1 MSVWAMSEMG
11 KARKS
16 KRTLGRFCLSWE
28 DLCGVGFLGF
38 YLLFWFRVFVSGWL
52 SVWIFWE
59 GEGGLVC
66 FCFVFV
72 IFIYLI

>member
-28 DLCGVGFLGF
+28 DLCGIGFLGF
-38 YLLFWFRVFVSGWL
+38 FLLFWFRVFV
-52 SVWIFWE
+52 FWMAVGLDFFG
-59 GEGGLVC
+59 GEFGLVL
-66 FCFVFV
+66 F
-72 IFIYLI
+72 L